1 MTRPSVPLSTRIR
14 TIRKET
20 HGEDGIPQLAAA
32 LGIPARTW
40 ENFEAGVNV
49 PARTL
54 LEFIEISGVHPHWL
68 LTGEGE
74 RYLVRS
80 PYARQNSG

>member
-40 ENFEAGVNV
+40 ENFEAGVK
-49 PARTL
+49 
-54 LEFIEISGVHPHWL
+54 SPHAPSSNSS
-68 LTGEGE
+68 
-74 RYLVRS
+74 RS
-80 PYARQNSG
+80 PVFTHTGS